1 MSRSLVPNSTQIPDI
16 ILDTWIAKLNGAEFK
31 VLMYVAR
38 RTYGFGKMD
47 GDAISIG
54 QIAKGIV
61 KKNGERLDYG
71 TGLSRDTVCT
81 ALSSLEEK
89 GIIRRR
95 QRESK
100 VKGHLPNFY
109 SLNLNATLPE
119 DSFICPEKRTELA
132 SSSACE
138 NSGSVIGS
146 THPPLSENP
155 TRGPSPKIRLG
166 GVRKS
171 DKGLVQKSDT
181 QETADQETEIQ
192 ETAATLRRSRDY
204 PDIAAA
210 VLIEHHSPQETQPS
224 ASPQELDASKSPP
237 DSHEQAYRLL
247 RKQGYDEEAARFLAD
262 KHPLEQIKRQCDLIA
277 RRAPKKNRL
286 GMLRRAIEENW
297 PAPESQAEEERAAR
311 SERENARKTREDA
324 RSEAI
329 FTQMV
334 LFLTRM
340 EKDHPEAFL
349 AFLEFVEKTRADY
362 AKKPIIRDRNPK
374 LLQEMLAVYD
384 QKEKRLELFVDYF
397 THHACPLSELS
408 DFLQEQGLPEI
419 KKAIQNALKT
429 SRAVVGSSAAKV
441 AAPPP

>member
-1 MSRSLVPNSTQIPDI
+1 
-16 ILDTWIAKLNGAEFK
+16 
-31 VLMYVAR
+31 
-38 RTYGFGKMD
+38 
-47 GDAISIG
+47 
-54 QIAKGIV
+54 
-61 KKNGERLDYG
+61 
-71 TGLSRDTVCT
+71 
-81 ALSSLEEK
+81 
-89 GIIRRR
+89 
-95 QRESK
+95 
-100 VKGHLPNFY
+100 
-109 SLNLNATLPE
+109 
-119 DSFICPEKRTELA
+119 
-132 SSSACE
+132 
-138 NSGSVIGS
+138 
-146 THPPLSENP
+146 
-155 TRGPSPKIRLG
+155 
-166 GVRKS
+166 
-171 DKGLVQKSDT
+171 
-181 QETADQETEIQ
+181 
-192 ETAATLRRSRDY
+192 
-204 PDIAAA
+204 
-210 VLIEHHSPQETQPS
+210 
-224 ASPQELDASKSPP
+224 
-237 DSHEQAYRLL
+237 
-247 RKQGYDEEAARFLAD
+247 
-262 KHPLEQIKRQCDLIA
+262 
-277 RRAPKKNRL
+277 
-286 GMLRRAIEENW
+286 MLRRAIEENW

-397 THHACPLSELS
+397 THHPCPLSELS